1 METLIPCLSSRRLTG
16 LAEILLAGKPLL
28 KQAAPLTVNQVLLI
42 HKALNDVNKHPY
54 DRAFSA
60 YCLIALYGRCRH
72 SDLQCIHSVKLDVGQ
87 GCSFLEITTSNHKTG
102 RSAEKK
108 SKLLPILIPGIGVN
122 GEQWLSLA
130 CKALE
135 SVGAPV
141 DNIHEG
147 PLLPAPDR
155 EPGSLLQRGLT
166 SSETTGMLRAVTH
179 SLDQLNGDGRLEISS
194 HSLKSTTLSW
204 CAKYGLSGTTR
215 SILGRHS
222 GALADTYTIYS
233 RDLTV
238 APTRELQSVIVEIA
252 EGRFLPDAPGR
263 DFFPTFPP
271 APPVNRH
278 VMSQGESGPVEI
290 ECKQEECPC
299 EIVEEEIIVSSDESD
314 SSSSSDAESSAS
326 SAIEEPPTKVRRFRP
341 KVPADEL
348 WYVHRKSH
356 ILHRHEQGD
365 EGWNIR
371 FLSCGKRLTD
381 AYSRSTESSAWNVI
395 YKMCAR
401 KM

>member
-1 METLIPCLSSRRLTG
+1 
-16 LAEILLAGKPLL
+16 
-28 KQAAPLTVNQVLLI
+28 
-42 HKALNDVNKHPY
+42 
-54 DRAFSA
+54 
-60 YCLIALYGRCRH
+60 
-72 SDLQCIHSVKLDVGQ
+72 
-87 GCSFLEITTSNHKTG
+87 
-102 RSAEKK
+102 
-108 SKLLPILIPGIGVN
+108 
-122 GEQWLSLA
+122 
-130 CKALE
+130 
-135 SVGAPV
+135 
-141 DNIHEG
+141 
-147 PLLPAPDR
+147 
-155 EPGSLLQRGLT
+155 
-166 SSETTGMLRAVTH
+166 MLRAVTH

-365 EGWNIR
+365 EGWN
-371 FLSCGKRLTD
+371 
-381 AYSRSTESSAWNVI
+381 VI